1 MIVWRTHIKKIKQKL
16 KIMKKLLLMLI
27 IVLATTFAKAQPSVF
42 RTNSVVIGTYNKKLK
57 KWIYNPKTKIE
68 LSIIFNELTVYVDDA
83 NNSRYV
89 IDDKVEERTEGD
101 KLHFI
106 VKGFDKNEKDVLVI
120 LTRNTVTEKRTCTIY
135 WTVAQRAVIYDIK
148 EDEVTE

>member
-16 KIMKKLLLMLI
+16 KIMKKLLLMLV

-42 RTNSVVIGTYNKKLK
+42 RTNSVVTGTYSKKLK
-57 KWIYNPKTKIE
+57 NWVYNPGTKIE
-68 LSIIFNELTVYVDDA
+68 LSIIFNESTVYINDA

-120 LTRNTVTEKRTCTIY
+120 LTRNTVTEQRTCTIY
-135 WTVAQRAVIYDIK
+135 WTVSQRAVIYDIK
-148 EDEVTE
+148 QDEQ

>member
-120 LTRNTVTEKRTCTIY
+120 LTRNTVTEQRTCTIY
-135 WTVAQRAVIYDIK
+135 WTAAQRAVIYDVK
-148 EDEVTE
+148 QDEQ

>member
-120 LTRNTVTEKRTCTIY
+120 LTRNTVTEQRTCTIY
-135 WTVAQRAVIYDIK
+135 WTAAQRAVIYDIK
-148 EDEVTE
+148 QDEQ

>member
-120 LTRNTVTEKRTCTIY
+120 LTRNTVTEQRTCTIY
-135 WTVAQRAVIYDIK
+135 WTVSQRAVIYDIK
-148 EDEVTE
+148 QDE